1 MTKTRVCS
9 LKASQLA
16 GEIRQ
21 SPGNHIT
28 RQDIVNA
35 IVELPLG
42 TRSKKLILMGVILV
56 PLREEITV
64 ECHLKA
70 QVDFQ
75 RDQMGEA

>member
-1 MTKTRVCS
+1 MTKARVCS

-21 SPGNHIT
+21 SLGNHIT

-64 ECHLKA
+64 ECYLKA